1 MLPHVLDHAGLCP
14 GYWPK
19 VPEALTHISLDSYT
33 GDCFWE
39 ALATRGLYE
48 QYLYPRMSPTQKVF
62 LVPGI
67 GPGDACD
74 PKDPTCGELCTG
86 FWNGTRCARPHRD

>member
-1 MLPHVLDHAGLCP
+1 M
-14 GYWPK
+14 
-19 VPEALTHISLDSYT
+19 THCSRPQVSLDSYT

-48 QYLYPRMSPTQKVF
+48 QYLYPRMHDKQKVF

-74 PKDPTCGELCTG
+74 PKEPSCGETCTG
-86 FWNGTRCARPHRD
+86 FWNGSKAEAQMQDAILTLLKNYVREL